1 MTLQKEE
8 KKKKKKKEE
17 TRLSDTQRVKERER
31 GVYNIMVHDT
41 LCWAGESWN
50 RGSLT
55 DDGQSSLSTLSAY
68 LLSVRLRERERES
81 VCREYTS
88 GRNLL

>member
-8 KKKKKKKEE
+8 KKKKKEE

-41 LCWAGESWN
+41 LYWTGESWN

-55 DDGQSSLSTLSAY
+55 DDGHSSLSTLSTY
-68 LLSVRLRERERES
+68 LLSVRERERER
-81 VCREYTS
+81 VCVCVCV
-88 GRNLL
+88 